1 MPSFTLGSTRPP
13 TAKER
18 AALETRRERLK
29 GINAAGRIDAITA
42 TLQDL
47 GRASGGL
54 ATDGLRI
61 RRGFSYKTTPASP
74 DTSDRKAPPPVE
86 RPPATRIITSR
97 GAALRFELTL
107 LALTQLVRKPGAKAR
122 LTDLNLPLAGDSQTT
137 AWADLVA
144 AAPSGDSQT
153 RDGFYSSRDKRTRSV
168 RTALTTLEAAG
179 LVSTPRSKSS
189 RQYDK
194 FVLLQEAGREAQGES
209 EEYTVPKAGAEDIYT
224 LAPGFVT
231 NGWLHS
237 LEDSEICLLLMIACR
252 HGGFIENGLLAMP
265 GEVRLRHYGIHRD
278 RYSAARK
285 TLEWFG
291 LIRVEESGRRGDGRA
306 LDDERLLHRMAI
318 STDGFAA
325 PALETIRTNIEH
337 QLRRPL

>member
-1 MPSFTLGSTRPP
+1 MPSISLGPTRPP

-18 AALETRRERLK
+18 TALERRQKRLK
-29 GINAAGRIDAITA
+29 GIDAAGRIDAITERLLGFDRA
-42 TLQDL
+42 AGSLQ
-47 GRASGGL
+47 
-54 ATDGLRI
+54 TDGMKI
-61 RRGFSYKTTPASP
+61 RREFSYSTTPAAP
-74 DTSDRKAPPPVE
+74 DASDRKAPPPVE

-97 GAALRFELTL
+97 GAALRLELTL
-107 LALTQLVRKPGAKAR
+107 LALTQLVRKPGAKAK
-122 LTDLNLPLAGDSQTT
+122 LTELDLPLTGDSQTT

-194 FVLLQEAGREAQGES
+194 FVLLHEAGREARGES
-209 EEYTVPKAGAEDIYT
+209 EEYTVPKIGDEEIYT
-224 LAPGFVT
+224 IPPGFVT
-231 NGWLHS
+231 NGWLHT

-252 HGGFIENGLLAMP
+252 HGGFTENGLLAMP

-291 LIRVEESGRRGDGRA
+291 LIVVQEEGRRGDGRA
-306 LDDERLLHRMAI
+306 LDDERLLHRLALWP
-318 STDGFAA
+318 DGFAA
-325 PALETIRTNIEH
+325 PALKTIRTNIDH
-337 QLRRPL
+337 QLQRPL